1 MKIPH
6 LFFIKKSYRAIGVR
20 EINRID
26 PYEAAEL
33 FTLNHF
39 PNCHGAL
46 LAGSIVRGEATETS
60 DLDIV
65 IVDGNL
71 KSAYRES
78 VIEFGWNIEVF
89 VHNLTSYKEYF
100 KSDCERARP
109 SLPKMVSEGIV
120 LRDSGIMEQIKQEA
134 KDLLEK
140 GPGEWSTETIRIKRY
155 FITDALDDFIGS
167 TIRAEEI
174 FIANTLAELVSEFV
188 LRTNGK
194 WIGTSKWLVRSLR
207 NYDEEFADQF
217 VEAFDTFYKTGDKSK
232 IILMADEILQPFGG
246 RLFQGFSLGK

>member
-1 MKIPH
+1 M
-6 LFFIKKSYRAIGVR
+6 R
-20 EINRID
+20 EINRIS

-65 IVDGNL
+65 IFDSNL

-78 VIEFGWNIEVF
+78 VYEFGWNIEVF
-89 VHNLTSYKEYF
+89 VQNLTSYKEFF

-109 SLPKMVSEGIV
+109 SLPRMVSEGIV
-120 LRDSGIMEQIKQEA
+120 LRDSGIMEHIKKEA
-134 KDLLEK
+134 NDLLEK
-140 GPGEWSTETIRIKRY
+140 GPEEWSAETIRMKRY
-155 FITDALDDFIGS
+155 FITDVFDDFIGC
-167 TIRAEEI
+167 TLRAEEI

-188 LRTNGK
+188 LRTNRK
-194 WIGTSKWLVRSLR
+194 WIGTSKWVIRSLR
-207 NYDEEFADQF
+207 NHDEKFADQF
-217 VEAFDTFYKTGDKSK
+217 VDAFDTFYKTGDKNK
-232 IILMADEILQPFGG
+232 VIVMVDDILQPFGG